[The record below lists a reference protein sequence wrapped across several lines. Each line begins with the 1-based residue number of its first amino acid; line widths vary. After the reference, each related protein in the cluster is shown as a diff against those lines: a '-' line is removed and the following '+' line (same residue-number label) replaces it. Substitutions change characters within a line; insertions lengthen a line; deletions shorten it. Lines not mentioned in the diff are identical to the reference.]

1 MALVTALVLAI
12 SLFAVGFEGNVE
24 AKELPPIQTKKFKLV
39 FQVVEELPAG
49 RAAQAIFA
57 PDMSVCVIQVLPQFY
72 SHECLGH
79 ELRHC
84 LEGHWHSQ
92 DEVVPC
98 DPLQENTM
106 PAKKKSTKKSASPT
120 PKNKALYSKVKAE
133 AKKKFD
139 VYPSAYANAWLVRE
153 YKKRGGKY

>member
-1 MALVTALVLAI
+1 MEVFTAFILALALFV
-12 SLFAVGFEGNVE
+12 VGIEGNAE
-24 AKELPPIQTKKFKLV
+24 PKELPPIQSKEFKLV
-39 FQVVEELPAG
+39 FQVVEELPEG

-98 DPLQENTM
+98 DPL
-106 PAKKKSTKKSASPT
+106 
-120 PKNKALYSKVKAE
+120 
-133 AKKKFD
+133 
-139 VYPSAYANAWLVRE
+139 
-153 YKKRGGKY
+153 